1 MTLRLARLTK
11 LMVEYYRGDC
21 GRIKHFLNVH
31 QLAATIGRLENIEEF
46 SMDVLEAAAIVH
58 EAGISLCRE
67 ESGSSDSRLTV
78 RKGSAEARMLLKR
91 TGGFTDEETDR
102 ITHLVEVH
110 RSFTAVEGIDHQIL
124 TEAIILDEIDKGL
137 YPGIGIA
144 ELSRLYFRTKT
155 GRELLDAM
163 HGGKP
168 WTMAPQDD
176 KNPSCC

>member
-1 MTLRLARLTK
+1 
-11 LMVEYYRGDC
+11 
-21 GRIKHFLNVH
+21 
-31 QLAATIGRLENIEEF
+31 
-46 SMDVLEAAAIVH
+46 
-58 EAGISLCRE
+58 
-67 ESGSSDSRLTV
+67 
-78 RKGSAEARMLLKR
+78 MLLKR

-163 HGGKP
+163 PGGKP